1 MGNPFKDDFDE
12 LVTLD
17 TRNCMEEAVGSTVR
31 NIASLG
37 KTKYHE
43 YMNDVVEQRTRS
55 IHDPIKRNSLP
66 LFKHTSTK
74 KKSKKAEQAMY
85 SDRALRLYISDM
97 GLGRW
102 VIIIHKTVCRQWFGR
117 AWVVWAVSWVAMS
130 DYHLYRWRPPEVTRD
145 SQSMLRS

>member
-1 MGNPFKDDFDE
+1 MVEISTNGVERVKDDFAE

-17 TRNCMEEAVGSTVR
+17 TRNCMEEAVVSTVR
-31 NIASLG
+31 NIESLG

-74 KKSKKAEQAMY
+74 KKSKQAEQASLLKSDVALFSQMY
-85 SDRALRLYISDM
+85 IAMQNRQEDMVEFLSHENHPFSPALADCGNMRSTNKSDLL
-97 GLGRW
+97 
-102 VIIIHKTVCRQWFGR
+102 T
-117 AWVVWAVSWVAMS
+117 
-130 DYHLYRWRPPEVTRD
+130 
-145 SQSMLRS
+145 